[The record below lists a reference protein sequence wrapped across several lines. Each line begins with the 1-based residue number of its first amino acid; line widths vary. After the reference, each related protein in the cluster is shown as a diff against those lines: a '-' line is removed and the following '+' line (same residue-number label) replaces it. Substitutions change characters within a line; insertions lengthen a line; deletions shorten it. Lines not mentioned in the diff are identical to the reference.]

1 MSAGP
6 RLDPDRLIAA
16 AGQRTG
22 LSDWGDPGFRVGL
35 EHLVDALER
44 EARLSELGRYATEET
59 LIGRLANRLQII
71 DYRTHRPA
79 VAVQTIRR
87 PLFVLGLPRTGTTI
101 LHEVLAQDPDHISP
115 LHWQLMKPVP
125 PPHAD
130 TLDSDPRI
138 AEVEAQLAAFDQIA
152 PTFKTIHEMGARL
165 PTECL
170 SILAMHFKSDEWGAS
185 YFVPGYRRWC
195 LEQDFRDAYRWH
207 HQVLQHLQVDC
218 TRPRWV
224 LKSPLH
230 LPYLDAIL
238 GEYPDAAIVWTHREP
253 MSVMASGS
261 SLAQTLRGAF
271 NEGIDPR
278 VTAQAEVDHL
288 SQALLRGMAWRDA
301 KPGRDRLFVDLGF
314 AGIMRDMIGSVEKIY
329 DHFGF
334 TLSDATRR
342 RMEDYI
348 RNRPRDKHGVHSY
361 STEQFGLSE
370 QRHGGVFAPYRQRFA
385 GFLADAGAD

>member
-16 AGQRTG
+16 AEQRTG
-22 LSDWGDPGFRVGL
+22 LSDWGDPEFRVGL
-35 EHLVDALER
+35 EHLIDALER
-44 EARLSELGRYATEET
+44 EARLSELGRYATGET
-59 LIGRLANRLQII
+59 LIGRLANRLGII
-71 DYRTHRPA
+71 DYRRQRPA
-79 VAVQTIRR
+79 VATQKIQR

-130 TLDSDPRI
+130 TVETDPRI
-138 AEVEAQLAAFDQIA
+138 AEVEAQLAAFDQLA
-152 PTFKTIHEMGARL
+152 PGFKTIHEMGARL

-170 SILAMHFKSDEWGAS
+170 SILAMHFISDEWGAT
-185 YFVPGYRRWC
+185 YYVPGYRRWC
-195 LEQDFRDAYRWH
+195 LDHDMHRAYRWH

-218 TRPRWV
+218 ARPRWV

-230 LPYLDAIL
+230 LPYLQEIFD
-238 GEYPDAAIVWTHREP
+238 EYPDAAIVWTHREP
-253 MSVMASGS
+253 MAVMASGS

-271 NEGIDPR
+271 NEGIDPLL
-278 VTAQAEVDHL
+278 TAQGEVDHL
-288 SQALLRGMAWRDA
+288 SQALLRGLAWRDA
-301 KPGRDRLFVDLGF
+301 RPGRDRLFVDLGF
-314 AGIMRDMIGSVEKIY
+314 GEIMRDMLGSVEKIY
-329 DHFGF
+329 AHFGF
-334 TLSDATRR
+334 ELTAATRR

-361 STEQFGLSE
+361 STAQFGLSE
-370 QRHGGVFAPYRQRFA
+370 QKHGVVFAPYRERFA
-385 GFLADAGAD
+385 SFLAGSATD